1 MISNLKQLN
10 VTKTQV
16 TPEQE
21 RHQSPPCLM
30 TNTSMKNTRTGR
42 KDKDTLLLHSSLSEE
57 EEDQDVE
64 DILSET
70 EELEKEEEKGKY
82 DEIE

>member
-1 MISNLKQLN
+1 
-10 VTKTQV
+10 
-16 TPEQE
+16 
-21 RHQSPPCLM
+21 M

-82 DEIE
+82 DEIEWVGVH